1 MNIIISKKIEIENIL
16 QSNPP
21 QFSGYKK
28 DKLFYIISKLYM
40 GVLCKEEYGITEND
54 GVPLCAFYLDSV
66 LGKAYKLHLKYLLDN
81 KIIISMSGYVV
92 GESCRTYK
100 ICDKYFDIP
109 EWYRIKDFTFSRRLK
124 KLNNRV
130 KNKNQ
135 YPYLQKWFKHLNLD
149 IEQANITT
157 NLTYELKIA
166 CPEYQDVAIGTNHP
180 KNPKMQYY
188 HSKMVIEYFQ
198 KAEYPFY
205 VDEKGNRAHTIIT
218 RSNKNIRNFITCNGE
233 NLVSIDL
240 KNSQPYLLL
249 CLTNP
254 QLFQK
259 KQGKK
264 RKQNQQPQPTIHT
277 IPISDIIP
285 HYISSIILGLSS
297 ETLCSIEFQR
307 YQKLVSSGRIYEF
320 FEDKLTINNNEL
332 KNGKTKRDIVKY
344 RMMLCLYSKNGGYS
358 GGMKSV
364 FKKHFPKLYTLICKL
379 KANKH
384 NTLAILLQ
392 RIESYLI
399 LEVICNRIA
408 FEKPQ
413 LPIFTIHDCIV
424 TTVGNEQYVS
434 KIIKEEMQKIVGI
447 APMLSFE
454 RWNPKMV
461 WNKFEQIDLEFSK
474 SVA

>member
-1 MNIIISKKIEIENIL
+1 
-16 QSNPP
+16 
-21 QFSGYKK
+21 
-28 DKLFYIISKLYM
+28 
-40 GVLCKEEYGITEND
+40 
-54 GVPLCAFYLDSV
+54 
-66 LGKAYKLHLKYLLDN
+66 
-81 KIIISMSGYVV
+81 
-92 GESCRTYK
+92 
-100 ICDKYFDIP
+100 
-109 EWYRIKDFTFSRRLK
+109 
-124 KLNNRV
+124 
-130 KNKNQ
+130 
-135 YPYLQKWFKHLNLD
+135 
-149 IEQANITT
+149 
-157 NLTYELKIA
+157 
-166 CPEYQDVAIGTNHP
+166 
-180 KNPKMQYY
+180 
-188 HSKMVIEYFQ
+188 MVIEYFQ

-218 RSNKNIRNFITCNGE
+218 RSNKSIRNFITCNGE

-254 QLFQK
+254 LLFQK

-264 RKQNQQPQPTIHT
+264 GKQNQQPQPTIHT
-277 IPISDIIP
+277 ISISDIIP

-297 ETLCSIEFQR
+297 ETLYSIEFQR
-307 YQKLVSSGRIYEF
+307 YQKLVSSGRLYEF

-434 KIIKEEMQKIVGI
+434 SIIKEEMEKIVGI

-461 WNKFEQIDLEFSK
+461 WNKFEEIDLEFSK